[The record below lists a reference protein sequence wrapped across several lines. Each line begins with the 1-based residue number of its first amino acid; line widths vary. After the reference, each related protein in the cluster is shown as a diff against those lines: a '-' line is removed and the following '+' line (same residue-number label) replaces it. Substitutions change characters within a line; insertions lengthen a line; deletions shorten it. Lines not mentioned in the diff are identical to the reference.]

1 MAALTPTDLTRPR
14 VVPRWRGFGW
24 IGDARVSHRLAFG
37 ALALVLLVAIFGPL
51 LSPRNPLL
59 GAGLPYQSPNGAFP
73 FGTDDAGRDML
84 SRCLSGLSVTLL
96 YGVAIVAV
104 GLAIGGVVG
113 LIAGAA
119 GGWLDTVLMRTT
131 DLFLA
136 LPAAVL
142 SIAVVAAIGPSLFHT
157 FLAVSIFWWP
167 YYARLIRVEIK
178 ALAARP
184 HNEAAKLAGVS
195 RRRRLLR
202 HLLPGA
208 IPTAVV
214 AASLD
219 LGAAIILLATLSF
232 LGLGAQPP
240 NPELGSMIASG
251 LADLQTAWWIPAIPG
266 LLVFVVILVA
276 NIAGDAVRD
285 LVDR

>member
-1 MAALTPTDLTRPR
+1 MAAMTPTDVTREW
-14 VVPRWRGFGW
+14 VVPRWRALGW
-24 IGDARVSHRLAFG
+24 FRDSPVSQRLVFAAV
-37 ALALVLLVAIFGPL
+37 ALLLLLAVFGPL
-51 LSPRNPLL
+51 FAPHDPLL
-59 GAGLPYQSPNGAFP
+59 AAGEPYQSPNRSFP
-73 FGTDDAGRDML
+73 FGTDNAGRDML
-84 SRCLSGLSVTLL
+84 SRCLSGLSVTLF
-96 YGVAIVAV
+96 YGIAIVVVA
-104 GLAIGGVVG
+104 LLIGGAVG

-119 GGWLDTVLMRTT
+119 GGWLDTLLMRTT

-142 SIAVVAAIGPSLFHT
+142 SIAVVAALGPSLFHT
-157 FLAVSIFWWP
+157 FLAIGLFWWP
-167 YYARLIRVEIK
+167 YYARLIRVEVR

-184 HNEAAKLAGVS
+184 HIEAAKLAGVS

-202 HLLPGA
+202 HLLPGT
-208 IPTAVV
+208 IPTAIV

-232 LGLGAQPP
+232 IGLGAQPP
-240 NPELGSMIASG
+240 SPELGSMTASG
-251 LADLQTAWWIPAIPG
+251 LPDLHTAWWIAAIPG

-276 NIAGDAVRD
+276 NMAGDALRD

>member
-1 MAALTPTDLTRPR
+1 LTPTDVSRDW
-14 VVPRWRGFGW
+14 VVPRWRGLGRLQ
-24 IGDARVSHRLAFG
+24 DSRVSHRLIFAAVVFLLLW
-37 ALALVLLVAIFGPL
+37 AVLGPL
-51 LSPRNPLL
+51 LAPHNPLL
-59 GAGLPYQSPNGAFP
+59 AASQPYQSPNRNFP

-84 SRCLSGLSVTLL
+84 SRCLSGLSVTLF
-96 YGVAIVAV
+96 YGSAIVVV
-104 GLAIGGVVG
+104 GLLIGGAVG

-119 GGWLDTVLMRTT
+119 GGWLDTLLMRTT

-157 FLAVSIFWWP
+157 FLAIGLFWWP
-167 YYARLIRVEIK
+167 YYARLIRVEVK

-184 HNEAAKLAGVS
+184 HIEAAKLAGVS

-202 HLLPGA
+202 HLLPGT
-208 IPTAVV
+208 IPTAIV

-232 LGLGAQPP
+232 IGLGAQPP
-240 NPELGSMIASG
+240 SPELGSMTASG
-251 LADLQTAWWIPAIPG
+251 LADLHTAWWIAGIPG
-266 LLVFVVILVA
+266 LVVFVVILVV
-276 NIAGDAVRD
+276 NMAGDAVRD

>member
-1 MAALTPTDLTRPR
+1 MAALTPTDVTREW
-14 VVPRWRGFGW
+14 VVPRWRGLGW
-24 IGDARVSHRLAFG
+24 LQDTRISHRLAF
-37 ALALVLLVAIFGPL
+37 AAVALVLLVAIVGPWVA
-51 LSPRNPLL
+51 PHNPLL
-59 GAGLPYQSPNGAFP
+59 AAGQPYQSPNHSFP

-84 SRCLSGLSVTLL
+84 SRCLSGLGETLF

-104 GLAIGGVVG
+104 GLVIGGTVG
-113 LIAGAA
+113 LVAGAA

-157 FLAVSIFWWP
+157 FLAIGLFWWP
-167 YYARLIRVEIK
+167 YYARLIRVEVK

-184 HNEAAKLAGVS
+184 HIEAATLAGSS

-202 HLLPGA
+202 HLLPGT
-208 IPTAVV
+208 IPTAIV

-232 LGLGAQPP
+232 LGLGAQSP
-240 NPELGSMIASG
+240 NPELGSMTASG
-251 LADLQTAWWIPAIPG
+251 LADLQTAWWIAGIPG

>member
-1 MAALTPTDLTRPR
+1 VATLTPTDVTRTR
-14 VVPRWRGFGW
+14 VVPRWRGLGW
-24 IGDARVSHRLAFG
+24 IQDSQISHQLAFA
-37 ALALVLLVAIFGPL
+37 ALALVLLLAVFGPL
-51 LSPRNPLL
+51 FDPHNPLL
-59 GAGLPYQSPNGAFP
+59 SVSQPYQSPNGSFP

-84 SRCLSGLSVTLL
+84 SRCLSGIRITLL

-104 GLAIGGVVG
+104 GLLIGGAVG
-113 LIAGAA
+113 LIAGAV
-119 GGWLDTVLMRTT
+119 GGWLDAVLMRTT

-157 FLAVSIFWWP
+157 FLAISIFWWP
-167 YYARLIRVEIK
+167 YYARLIRVEVK

-184 HNEAAKLAGVS
+184 YNEAAKLAGVS

-208 IPTAVV
+208 IPTAIV
-214 AASLD
+214 AVSLD
-219 LGAAIILLATLSF
+219 LGAAVILLATLSF

-240 NPELGSMIASG
+240 TPELGSMTASG
-251 LADLQTAWWIPAIPG
+251 LADLQTAWWISAIPA
-266 LLVFVVILVA
+266 LLMFVVILVA
-276 NIAGDAVRD
+276 NMAGDAVRD